1 MILFYSVFCNHCKM
15 LLEHI
20 KRYDKEKVIKLVSID
35 DLRSRNINI
44 ESKIHSVPAFM
55 ILPSKE
61 LLFGKSVFDYLL
73 LPGRGI
79 LCSTQS
85 TRLDKVVS
93 GENDMIPLANTGNG
107 TLGSGSIGTGGSGT
121 SGTNGTNGTNGGSSD
136 NEPIAF
142 TLNTASFSDNFS
154 IIEDET
160 KELNDKNYNWD
171 FITNDNNIT
180 DGIKNIPTPIN
191 SDDGNGGGSGGSGGG
206 TKSERTSQSLEE
218 LKKLRETQF

>member
-20 KRYDKEKVIKLVSID
+20 KRYDKEKIIKLVSID
-35 DLRSRNINI
+35 DLRNQNINI

-61 LLFGKSVFDYLL
+61 LLFGKSVFDHLL

-85 TRLDKVVS
+85 TRLDKNAS
-93 GENDMIPLANTGNG
+93 GGSGGSGSGGNGSENDVIPLANTKTEEDG
-107 TLGSGSIGTGGSGT
+107 
-121 SGTNGTNGTNGGSSD
+121 
-136 NEPIAF
+136 EPLAF
-142 TLNTASFSDNFS
+142 TLNNASFSDNFS

-160 KELNDKNYNWD
+160 RESNDKNYRWD
-171 FITNDNNIT
+171 FITNDSNIT
-180 DGIKNIPTPIN
+180 DGIKNIKGE
-191 SDDGNGGGSGGSGGG
+191 DGNTS
-206 TKSERTSQSLEE
+206 TTMLKSDKNIQSIEE
-218 LKKLRETQF
+218 LKKLRDSQKF

>member
-20 KRYDKEKVIKLVSID
+20 KRYDKEKIIKLVSID
-35 DLRSRNINI
+35 DLRNQNINI

-61 LLFGKSVFDYLL
+61 LLFGKSVFDHLL

-85 TRLDKVVS
+85 TRLDKNAS
-93 GENDMIPLANTGNG
+93 GGSGGSGSGGNGSENDVIPLANTKTEEDG
-107 TLGSGSIGTGGSGT
+107 
-121 SGTNGTNGTNGGSSD
+121 
-136 NEPIAF
+136 EPLAF
-142 TLNTASFSDNFS
+142 TLNNASFSDNFS

-160 KELNDKNYNWD
+160 RESNDKNYRWD
-171 FITNDNNIT
+171 FITNDSNIT
-180 DGIKNIPTPIN
+180 DGIKNIKG
-191 SDDGNGGGSGGSGGG
+191 DDGNTS
-206 TKSERTSQSLEE
+206 TMLKSDKNIQSIEE
-218 LKKLRETQF
+218 LKKLRDSQKF

>member
-1 MILFYSVFCNHCKM
+1 MILFYSVYCNHCKM

-35 DLRSRNINI
+35 DLRNKNINI

-61 LLFGKSVFDYLL
+61 LLFGKSVFDHLL

-85 TRLDKVVS
+85 TRLDKAVS

-107 TLGSGSIGTGGSGT
+107 TVGAGSISGGSG
-121 SGTNGTNGTNGGSSD
+121 NGGGNSEGGAGDSS
-136 NEPIAF
+136 EPMAF

-154 IIEDET
+154 IIEDES

-180 DGIKNIPTPIN
+180 DGIKNIATPI
-191 SDDGNGGGSGGSGGG
+191 SGDDTSGSGG
-206 TKSERTSQSLEE
+206 TKSERTSQSIEE
-218 LKKLRETQF
+218 LKKLRDAQF

>member
-1 MILFYSVFCNHCKM
+1 M

-107 TLGSGSIGTGGSGT
+107 TLGSGSGGSGT
-121 SGTNGTNGTNGGSSD
+121 GSSTSGVSGVS
-136 NEPIAF
+136 EPMAF

-191 SDDGNGGGSGGSGGG
+191 SDDGNGSGSGG

>member
-20 KRYDKEKVIKLVSID
+20 KRYDKEKSIKLVSID
-35 DLRSRNINI
+35 DLRNKNINI
-44 ESKIHSVPAFM
+44 EGKIHSVPAFM

-61 LLFGKSVFDYLL
+61 LLFGKSVFDHLL

-85 TRLDKVVS
+85 TRLDKTS
-93 GENDMIPLANTGNG
+93 G
-107 TLGSGSIGTGGSGT
+107 GGSGT
-121 SGTNGTNGTNGGSSD
+121 GTGEGDIIPLKNTTSD
-136 NEPIAF
+136 SDGEPLAF

-154 IIEDET
+154 IIEDES

-180 DGIKNIPTPIN
+180 DGIKNIPATSQ
-191 SDDGNGGGSGGSGGG
+191 SDD
-206 TKSERTSQSLEE
+206 KSDRNNQSLEE
-218 LKKLRETQF
+218 LKKLRESQKF

>member
-1 MILFYSVFCNHCKM
+1 MILFYSVFCNHSKM

-35 DLRSRNINI
+35 DLRNKNINI

-61 LLFGKSVFDYLL
+61 LLFGKAVFDYLL

-85 TRLDKVVS
+85 TRLDKAIS

-107 TLGSGSIGTGGSGT
+107 TLGTGTGTGTASGD
-121 SGTNGTNGTNGGSSD
+121 SSD
-136 NEPIAF
+136 SEPMAF

-160 KELNDKNYNWD
+160 KELSDKNYNWD

-180 DGIKNIPTPIN
+180 DGIKNIPTPVG
-191 SDDGNGGGSGGSGGG
+191 DDSSGSNGCGSNGGSG

-218 LKKLRETQF
+218 LKKLRDAQF

>member
-1 MILFYSVFCNHCKM
+1 MILFYSVYCNHCKM

-35 DLRSRNINI
+35 DLRNKNINI

-61 LLFGKSVFDYLL
+61 LLFGKSVFDHLL

-85 TRLDKVVS
+85 TRLDKAVS

-107 TLGSGSIGTGGSGT
+107 TVGAGSISGGTGGSEGD
-121 SGTNGTNGTNGGSSD
+121 SS
-136 NEPIAF
+136 EPMAF

-154 IIEDET
+154 IIEDES

-180 DGIKNIPTPIN
+180 DGIKNIATPI
-191 SDDGNGGGSGGSGGG
+191 SGDDTSASGG
-206 TKSERTSQSLEE
+206 TKSERTSQSIEE
-218 LKKLRETQF
+218 LKKLRDAQF

>member
-1 MILFYSVFCNHCKM
+1 M

-35 DLRSRNINI
+35 DLRNKNINI

-61 LLFGKSVFDYLL
+61 LLFGKAVFDYLL

-85 TRLDKVVS
+85 TRLDKAIS

-107 TLGSGSIGTGGSGT
+107 TLGSGSAGTGTGTGTT
-121 SGTNGTNGTNGGSSD
+121 SGDSSSS
-136 NEPIAF
+136 EPLAF

-160 KELNDKNYNWD
+160 KELSDKNYNWD

-180 DGIKNIPTPIN
+180 DGIKNIATPI
-191 SDDGNGGGSGGSGGG
+191 SDDSGGGSGSGNGGNGG
-206 TKSERTSQSLEE
+206 TKSERTTQSLEE
-218 LKKLRETQF
+218 LKKLRDAQF

>member
-20 KRYDKEKVIKLVSID
+20 KRYDKEKIIKLVSID
-35 DLRSRNINI
+35 DLRNKNYNI

-61 LLFGKSVFDYLL
+61 LLFGKAVFDHLL

-79 LCSTQS
+79 LCGSQN
-85 TRLDKVVS
+85 TRMDK
-93 GENDMIPLANTGNG
+93 
-107 TLGSGSIGTGGSGT
+107 IGI
-121 SGTNGTNGTNGGSSD
+121 GGSSTTTGGTVEND
-136 NEPIAF
+136 VIPLVNSNTNSDTEEGPLAF

-160 KELNDKNYNWD
+160 MVLNDKNYNWD
-171 FITNDNNIT
+171 LITNDNNIS
-180 DGIKNIPTPIN
+180 DGIPNMNNNDDTKNNKNI
-191 SDDGNGGGSGGSGGG
+191 
-206 TKSERTSQSLEE
+206 QSMEE
-218 LKKLRETQF
+218 LIKLRESQKF

>member
-20 KRYDKEKVIKLVSID
+20 KRYDKEKIIKLVSID
-35 DLRSRNINI
+35 DLRNKNINI

-61 LLFGKSVFDYLL
+61 LLFGKSVFDHLL

-85 TRLDKVVS
+85 TRLDKTGS
-93 GENDMIPLANTGNG
+93 GENDIIPLANTGNG
-107 TLGSGSIGTGGSGT
+107 SLGSSSGGSGSGG
-121 SGTNGTNGTNGGSSD
+121 D
-136 NEPIAF
+136 NEGEPLAF

-180 DGIKNIPTPIN
+180 DGIKNIATNIN
-191 SDDGNGGGSGGSGGG
+191 SDDTAGNASSGSNS
-206 TKSERTSQSLEE
+206 KSDKSNQSLEE
-218 LKKLRETQF
+218 LKKLRDSQKF

>member
-20 KRYDKEKVIKLVSID
+20 KRYDKEKIIKLVSID
-35 DLRSRNINI
+35 DLRNKNIDI

-61 LLFGKSVFDYLL
+61 ILFGKAVFDHLL

-85 TRLDKVVS
+85 TRLDKTGS
-93 GENDMIPLANTGNG
+93 GTGTGDSDVLMPLANTGSGNG
-107 TLGSGSIGTGGSGT
+107 VGGE
-121 SGTNGTNGTNGGSSD
+121 D
-136 NEPIAF
+136 EPLAF

-154 IIEDET
+154 IIENDT
-160 KELNDKNYNWD
+160 QELSDKNYNWD
-171 FITNDNNIT
+171 FITNDSNIS
-180 DGIKNIPTPIN
+180 DGIKNIS
-191 SDDGNGGGSGGSGGG
+191 SDASDTTM
-206 TKSERTSQSLEE
+206 TKSEKTTNSLEE
-218 LKKLRETQF
+218 LKKLRDSQKF

>member
-1 MILFYSVFCNHCKM
+1 M

-35 DLRSRNINI
+35 DLRSKNINI
-44 ESKIHSVPAFM
+44 ETKIHSVPAFM

-61 LLFGKSVFDYLL
+61 LLFGKSVFDHLL

-85 TRLDKVVS
+85 TRLDKTGS
-93 GENDMIPLANTGNG
+93 SENDIIPLANTGNG
-107 TLGSGSIGTGGSGT
+107 NLGSSLGNGSSGGSCS
-121 SGTNGTNGTNGGSSD
+121 SGKGD
-136 NEPIAF
+136 KEEEPLAF

-154 IIEDET
+154 IIEDES

-171 FITNDNNIT
+171 FITNNDNIT
-180 DGIKNIPTPIN
+180 DGIKNIATNIN
-191 SDDGNGGGSGGSGGG
+191 NDDTSGLSMGGSGSIS
-206 TKSERTSQSLEE
+206 KSDRSNQSLEE
-218 LKKLRETQF
+218 LKKLRDSQKF

>member
-1 MILFYSVFCNHCKM
+1 MILFYSVYCNHCKM

-35 DLRSRNINI
+35 DLRNKNINI

-61 LLFGKSVFDYLL
+61 LLFGKSVFDHLL

-85 TRLDKVVS
+85 TRLDKAVS

-107 TLGSGSIGTGGSGT
+107 TVGAGSISGGSGSGGCGA
-121 SGTNGTNGTNGGSSD
+121 GDSSD
-136 NEPIAF
+136 SEPMAF

-154 IIEDET
+154 IIEDES

-180 DGIKNIPTPIN
+180 DGIKNIATPI
-191 SDDGNGGGSGGSGGG
+191 SGDDTSGSGG
-206 TKSERTSQSLEE
+206 TKSERTSQSIEE
-218 LKKLRETQF
+218 LKKLRDAQF

>member
-1 MILFYSVFCNHCKM
+1 M

-35 DLRSRNINI
+35 DLRNKNINI

-61 LLFGKSVFDYLL
+61 LLFGKAVFDYLL

-107 TLGSGSIGTGGSGT
+107 TLGSGSAGTGTGTGTASGA
-121 SGTNGTNGTNGGSSD
+121 SGDSSSS
-136 NEPIAF
+136 EPLAF

-160 KELNDKNYNWD
+160 KELSDKNYNWD

-180 DGIKNIPTPIN
+180 DGIKNIATPI
-191 SDDGNGGGSGGSGGG
+191 SDDSGGGSGGSNGG

-218 LKKLRETQF
+218 LKKLRDAQF

>member
-1 MILFYSVFCNHCKM
+1 MILFFSVYCNHCKM

-20 KRYDKEKVIKLVSID
+20 KRYDKEKIIKLVSID
-35 DLRSRNINI
+35 DLRNKNINI

-61 LLFGKSVFDYLL
+61 LLFGKAVFDHLL

-79 LCSTQS
+79 LCSSQN
-85 TRLDKVVS
+85 TRMDK
-93 GENDMIPLANTGNG
+93 TGV
-107 TLGSGSIGTGGSGT
+107 GGSGDNDIIPLNN
-121 SGTNGTNGTNGGSSD
+121 TNNGGNGGNANSEES
-136 NEPIAF
+136 EPLAF
-142 TLNTASFSDNFS
+142 TLNTASFSDKFS

-180 DGIKNIPTPIN
+180 DGIKNITGDDTQLSSKGEKIN
-191 SDDGNGGGSGGSGGG
+191 QSMEDLIKFRD
-206 TKSERTSQSLEE
+206 SQ
-218 LKKLRETQF
+218 KF